1 MNCTN
6 CEPIEGGGTII
17 INEPQTPFCDQCGDD
32 ASCDEKLDSA
42 CVIYHLDF
50 PNKVPRLDNLG
61 LGNGASAEE
70 VFEAI
75 NDLVGNHF
83 NVPLSVIDSDSI
95 NLTTS
100 GILDHTLKADL
111 NISNESGNI
120 LQIKADGVFVPD
132 LADGKVKVDA
142 SDTKDYLINQIIGGT
157 DGIVST
163 SAVLTDGLV
172 QILPYIDIDA
182 LVISLSTSTSFKALI
197 CKLVKEC
204 QGECPDINSITTIT
218 TT

>member
-1 MNCTN
+1 MSCTN
-6 CEPIEGGGTII
+6 CEPIEGGGNII
-17 INEPQTPFCDQCGDD
+17 INEPQQPFCDQCGDD

-70 VFEAI
+70 IFEAI

-83 NVPLSVIDSDSI
+83 NIPLTAIDTDSI

-100 GILDHTLKADL
+100 GILDHTLKADVKVSGEL
-111 NISNESGNI
+111 GNI

-142 SDTKDYLINQIIGGT
+142 SDTKDYLINQIVGGT

-163 SAVLTDGLV
+163 SSILTDGLV
-172 QILPYIDIDA
+172 QILPHIDIDA
-182 LVISLSTSTSFKALI
+182 LVVALGESVSFKTLI
-197 CKLVKEC
+197 CRLVKEC
-204 QGECPDINSITTIT
+204 QGECPDVNSITTTIT
-218 TT
+218 T